1 MTQEETIQWKGV
13 AAIAESFKWKG
24 VILVHEDSEFGRE
37 SVAYVIES
45 FQEKN
50 IHISYKSAVSLSAT
64 DDHIVDEL
72 RKLSDLQETI
82 FIIHVPH
89 SIAYRLLVYAK
100 RMGLMTQG
108 YAWIVTD
115 KTMNFFDPV
124 ELDVEVL
131 EAFQGVLGLRYFIPS
146 SNQFHNFSRRWRRE
160 SLFSNPNIFNAL
172 AYDAIFAV
180 AMAVERV
187 EIRHSKNRKKTD
199 VGMSMN
205 FRNIRVSESQMLVF
219 KELLSVRFNGL
230 SGEFH
235 FVNRKSM
242 AMPLEIVNVI
252 GKGERSV
259 GFWTEEDGITMY
271 LKSKPN
277 QHPYSISGL
286 ERVIWPGES
295 MIPPRRLILQ
305 TRKELRIGVPM
316 HTGFDELLSVEHN
329 PHTNATIAKGFCV
342 DVFNAALDALPY
354 KVPYVFVPFSMA
366 RRPNSESY
374 NQLIYQVYLQNYDA
388 VVGDTTITANR
399 SLYVDFTIPY
409 TDLGV
414 GTVARDNHNQRKLW
428 WFLEPLDTHMWVAT
442 TCSFFIIGAT
452 IWVIEYPINTTFQG
466 PWQEVVGNVLWFSFS
481 TLTYSHTKLLSNL
494 SKLLVT
500 VWLFIVL
507 ILVTSYSAALS
518 SMLTVQ
524 QIQLTRR
531 GINIGYQAGSF
542 IEGVIVNNSNFKDP
556 SLRSY
561 YSLAE
566 YARALEGGNKNGG
579 VVAIMDEI
587 PYLKLLLAKYGNAY
601 HLVSYEPSTNG
612 FGFVFPRGSP
622 LVSDISREILRLRQE
637 GELLK
642 LEKKWF
648 QKDSSFIPQD
658 SQVVNP
664 TILTL
669 HNFRGL
675 YLIGG
680 IILALVPL
688 VFLLRHVYTSS
699 FLK

>member
-1 MTQEETIQWKGV
+1 MVIGREDNYNLPLQFKAKHHILSYVLVSDQHAHLQVAASELLEIVKVQAIIGPETPLAAKFLSILGDKTKVPILSITASPSFNSVAHRYLLQMTQEETIQWKGV

-452 IWVIEYPINTTFQG
+452 IWAI
-466 PWQEVVGNVLWFSFS
+466 
-481 TLTYSHTKLLSNL
+481 TLKQ
-494 SKLLVT
+494 KVC
-500 VWLFIVL
+500 
-507 ILVTSYSAALS
+507 AALS

-612 FGFVFPRGSP
+612 FGFV
-622 LVSDISREILRLRQE
+622 
-637 GELLK
+637 
-642 LEKKWF
+642 
-648 QKDSSFIPQD
+648 
-658 SQVVNP
+658 
-664 TILTL
+664 
-669 HNFRGL
+669 
-675 YLIGG
+675 
-680 IILALVPL
+680 
-688 VFLLRHVYTSS
+688 SS
-699 FLK
+699 FLR